1 MTNYYIEKD
10 NKIVLYDNDANRLE
24 LSIAFMPQYIDLEI
38 KETERPLVLSDDCS
52 EFIWAD
58 TAEYLSEE
66 LAKAKELK
74 TQEATDKAYSFE
86 EKDALITVSA
96 TNLKTR
102 ASGTYHIEGNLTN
115 NIKMSAYAST
125 LDDTSVVPWN
135 TKENVNILLNK
146 TACDTLT
153 SIMSQLNAKLWTV
166 DFPSYLAQI
175 EACETKEDVEAI
187 EIEYQNPAEIVDVN
201 IPPEEGETA
210 DENTTGI
217 ELPEVQENSDI
228 SQDNSGEIEE

>member
-1 MTNYYIEKD
+1 MNYYIEQ
-10 NKIVLYDNDANRLE
+10 NGKIVLFDTDKEKIQNTLM
-24 LSIAFMPQYIDLEI
+24 FVPDLQGSEI
-38 KETERPLVLSDDCS
+38 KETERPIVLSDDCS

-166 DFPSYLAQI
+166 DFPTYLAQI
-175 EACETKEDVEAI
+175 DACETVDEVNAI
-187 EIEYQNPAEIVDVN
+187 TIEYTSPTDVVDINVQDAAEA
-201 IPPEEGETA
+201 GA
-210 DENTTGI
+210 
-217 ELPEVQENSDI
+217 
-228 SQDNSGEIEE
+228 

>member
-1 MTNYYIEKD
+1 MNYYIEQ
-10 NKIVLYDNDANRLE
+10 NGKIVLFDTDKEKIQNTLMF
-24 LSIAFMPQYIDLEI
+24 IPDLQGSEI
-38 KETERPLVLSDDCS
+38 KETQRPIVLSDDCS

-166 DFPSYLAQI
+166 DFPTYLAQI
-175 EACETKEDVEAI
+175 EACETVDEVNAI
-187 EIEYQNPAEIVDVN
+187 TIEYTSPSEVVDINVQDAAEA
-201 IPPEEGETA
+201 GA
-210 DENTTGI
+210 
-217 ELPEVQENSDI
+217 
-228 SQDNSGEIEE
+228 

>member
-1 MTNYYIEKD
+1 MNYYIEQ
-10 NKIVLYDNDANRLE
+10 NRKIVLFDTDKEKIQNTLMF
-24 LSIAFMPQYIDLEI
+24 IPDLQGSEI
-38 KETERPLVLSDDCS
+38 KETQRPIVLSDDCS

-166 DFPSYLAQI
+166 DFPTYLAQI
-175 EACETKEDVEAI
+175 DACETVDEVNAI
-187 EIEYQNPAEIVDVN
+187 TIEYTSPSDVVDINVQDAAEA
-201 IPPEEGETA
+201 GA
-210 DENTTGI
+210 
-217 ELPEVQENSDI
+217 
-228 SQDNSGEIEE
+228 